1 LKRCAFEDPLEI
13 WALILSL
20 SARQRV
26 SILSYLKKMSK
37 EDVEF
42 VEGRQGLAPDQW
54 RMLLELTDQWAV
66 ILQVEAAVARFG
78 LVFFLLFSNA

>member
-1 LKRCAFEDPLEI
+1 LGTDTEPIGSPAGKHSVIPQEDVERRC
-13 WALILSL
+13 
-20 SARQRV
+20 R
-26 SILSYLKKMSK
+26 K

-66 ILQVEAAVARFG
+66 ILQVEAAVAHFG